1 MKTALSDIRHLMK
14 VLIVDDDMAT
24 VAVIRDTVPWERLGV
39 GPVFTAG
46 NVRAAKAVLTAEAV
60 DIIISD
66 IEMPQGSGIE
76 LLRWFR
82 EAGLAGEFLLLTCHE
97 SFDYATHA
105 VKLQAAEYLLK
116 PFDAVVLE
124 AALKKIILK
133 IREQR
138 QLQANSELGKWVQKS
153 RRQLQI
159 AFWQMALSEKVGKS
173 MTELRREITGNN
185 LEIDPER
192 EYCLVV
198 SRVTDVRGDKE
209 KYGPGLLLFIME
221 NIHSEKLCGNP
232 ENNAVT
238 VHNYHDDYILATVC
252 QAEREPTLTEGC
264 LELIGEFNGLFSAVI
279 TCCIGRSCRIGE
291 LGECFRRMIGLLERN
306 IIYYGGCFREE
317 QAIAA
322 PILPEVLLDEKR
334 LEELLAQKQK
344 IALLNYLKEQIND
357 RYYQR
362 VLNEPLLRQ
371 AKQEVLQAVYVFL
384 VKRGL
389 SAAEL
394 FNEGRLEELGRKASQ
409 SVTDFMRWLNLLLER
424 VFGYEAEVARSLTL
438 SEKVNQDV
446 REHYQENIGR
456 NEIAARLFLA
466 PEYMARMY
474 KRQTGK
480 SLNEFIGEYR
490 IEQAKLR
497 LEKGERIGDVA
508 EAVGFE
514 SFTYFSTMFKKY
526 VGVSPNQYRKKE

>member
-1 MKTALSDIRHLMK
+1 M
-14 VLIVDDDMAT
+14 
-24 VAVIRDTVPWERLGV
+24 
-39 GPVFTAG
+39 F
-46 NVRAAKAVLTAEAV
+46 
-60 DIIISD
+60 
-66 IEMPQGSGIE
+66 
-76 LLRWFR
+76 
-82 EAGLAGEFLLLTCHE
+82 
-97 SFDYATHA
+97 
-105 VKLQAAEYLLK
+105 
-116 PFDAVVLE
+116 
-124 AALKKIILK
+124 
-133 IREQR
+133 
-138 QLQANSELGKWVQKS
+138 
-153 RRQLQI
+153 
-159 AFWQMALSEKVGKS
+159 
-173 MTELRREITGNN
+173 
-185 LEIDPER
+185 
-192 EYCLVV
+192 
-198 SRVTDVRGDKE
+198 
-209 KYGPGLLLFIME
+209 
-221 NIHSEKLCGNP
+221 
-232 ENNAVT
+232 
-238 VHNYHDDYILATVC
+238 
-252 QAEREPTLTEGC
+252 
-264 LELIGEFNGLFSAVI
+264 
-279 TCCIGRSCRIGE
+279 
-291 LGECFRRMIGLLERN
+291 
-306 IIYYGGCFREE
+306 
-317 QAIAA
+317 
-322 PILPEVLLDEKR
+322 
-334 LEELLAQKQK
+334 
-344 IALLNYLKEQIND
+344 
-357 RYYQR
+357 
-362 VLNEPLLRQ
+362 
-371 AKQEVLQAVYVFL
+371 FL